1 MRPLVRGRPQVGVA
15 FLVLATSLLAACSS
29 STTRLPDES
38 AASALPDGQVSGV
51 LRLTGGPAGTADRA
65 AAGEVFAYRDANLR
79 GAPLVSGKA
88 GSNGRFR
95 PQVPAGRYYLAGTSP
110 EFSIDPK
117 PAKPPCRATAAVDI
131 AAGGTVI
138 ADVVCARR

>member
-1 MRPLVRGRPQVGVA
+1 MRPVVRGRPLVGVA
-15 FLVLATSLLAACSS
+15 FLVLAPLLLAACSS

-51 LRLTGGPAGTADRA
+51 LRLTGGPAGTADST
-65 AAGEVFAYRDANLR
+65 AAGEVFAYHDADLR
-79 GAPLVSGKA
+79 GEPVVSGKA
-88 GSNGRFR
+88 GPDGRFHL
-95 PQVPAGRYYLAGTSP
+95 QVPAGRYYLAGTSP

-117 PAKPPCRATAAVDI
+117 PAKPPCRAAAVVEV
-131 AAGGTVI
+131 AGGGTVT